1 MRRHPRRASVDPSW
15 PRAWATSDR
24 NGFISNHADMRWQ
37 FEWAGKGLINK
48 NILVSADELDEPQ
61 RQLGTLVLPPDPP
74 PIMNARPGGL
84 DIDVSFTPETPV
96 TDVGYTTEDGV
107 AFYVTSVSD
116 TIAPVF
122 YTPST

>member
-1 MRRHPRRASVDPSW
+1 MRRRPRRARVDPAA

-24 NGFISNHADMRWQ
+24 SGFIGNHCEMVWQ
-37 FEWAGKGLINK
+37 WEWAGKT
-48 NILVSADELDEPQ
+48 LVNTHLLVNADELDTPQ

-74 PIMNARPGGL
+74 PIPNARPGGL

-107 AFYVTSVSD
+107 SFYITSVSD

-122 YTPST
+122 YSPSP